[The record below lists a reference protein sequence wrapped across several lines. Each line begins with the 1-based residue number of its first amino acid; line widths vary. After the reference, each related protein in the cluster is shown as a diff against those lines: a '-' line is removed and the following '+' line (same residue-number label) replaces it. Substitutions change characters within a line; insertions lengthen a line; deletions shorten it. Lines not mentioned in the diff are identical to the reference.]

1 MTITFL
7 NQNSKTFLDIPG
19 QFCDFPRTSQYEIQ
33 GYFQDKGSFLGL
45 FLEKSWTILLLLSQ
59 NKFLFNLCYYSN
71 NHILLCIFVP
81 PPSPPKKQTN
91 TVGWLVAHNKIKST
105 KIVVDNTFFLQ
116 LKISNK
122 RKKHNI
128 KICGTWLIKNNTKNI
143 NLKLS
148 FLQHSGAPVSLSLI
162 WKHD

>member
-45 FLEKSWTILLLLSQ
+45 FLEKSWAILLLLSQ

-71 NHILLCIFVP
+71 NHILLCIFYYFIFFMIFNFHMTFKGGF
-81 PPSPPKKQTN
+81 S
-91 TVGWLVAHNKIKST
+91 HIK
-105 KIVVDNTFFLQ
+105 
-116 LKISNK
+116 
-122 RKKHNI
+122 
-128 KICGTWLIKNNTKNI
+128 G
-143 NLKLS
+143 LKLFKTKS
-148 FLQHSGAPVSLSLI
+148 AFSRVVSCCLS
-162 WKHD
+162 KP

>member
-19 QFCDFPRTSQYEIQ
+19 QFCDFPQTSQYEIQ
-33 GYFQDKGSFLGL
+33 GYFQDKDSFLGL
-45 FLEKSWTILLLLSQ
+45 FLENSWTILLLLSK
-59 NKFLFNLCYYSN
+59 NKFLFDLCYYSN

-81 PPSPPKKQTN
+81 PSN
-91 TVGWLVAHNKIKST
+91 WLVAHNKIKST
-105 KIVVDNTFFLQ
+105 KIVVDKTFFLQ

-128 KICGTWLIKNNTKNI
+128 KICGTSLIKNIMQKI
-143 NLKLS
+143 
-148 FLQHSGAPVSLSLI
+148 
-162 WKHD
+162 